1 LYKKIY
7 IEAMS
12 INFLEGKYMKT
23 SIIVASIVLIVI
35 AVGVTGLYMTGYFTP
50 PTTIRV
56 GYLQGDLHQLAL
68 QVAIAEGYFT
78 QRGLNVTLFQY
89 PSGPTLMQHFV
100 AGELDF
106 AYVGVPPALQAR
118 ASAIV
123 TPNATQLPVV
133 IASANQEGSA
143 VVVNSA
149 KIPTLA
155 ALNGS
160 HIGTPGVGTIQ
171 DVLLDIYAND
181 HNIIINKFPSTNAQ
195 LVTQFQANL
204 FDGFIA
210 WEPTPSLG
218 VLQANGSILLT
229 SHDILPNHQCCVVV
243 VSDKFLVNHTDIV
256 AKFVDAHNAAMDF
269 INTNPI
275 VAKQV
280 GVNYT
285 GLSADV
291 INLAFSDVVYNKTV
305 NVDSIRTFLIAKIQ
319 LGQITT
325 VSMSQVDSFMS
336 GFISTEYIH

>member
-204 FDGFIA
+204 FDG
-210 WEPTPSLG
+210 
-218 VLQANGSILLT
+218 
-229 SHDILPNHQCCVVV
+229 
-243 VSDKFLVNHTDIV
+243 
-256 AKFVDAHNAAMDF
+256 
-269 INTNPI
+269 
-275 VAKQV
+275 
-280 GVNYT
+280 
-285 GLSADV
+285 
-291 INLAFSDVVYNKTV
+291 
-305 NVDSIRTFLIAKIQ
+305 
-319 LGQITT
+319 
-325 VSMSQVDSFMS
+325 
-336 GFISTEYIH
+336 